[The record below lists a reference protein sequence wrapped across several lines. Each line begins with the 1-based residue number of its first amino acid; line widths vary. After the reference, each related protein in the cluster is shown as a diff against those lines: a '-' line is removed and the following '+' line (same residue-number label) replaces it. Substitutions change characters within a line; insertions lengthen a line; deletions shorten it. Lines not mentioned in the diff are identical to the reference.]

1 MDGFRFA
8 DATAAFHT
16 LNSCSDDDFEKG
28 DKQGEDQPDID
39 HLHVGGGGQFL
50 YLAGEDGGHH
60 QHDGE
65 VHLSGITKKLSVK
78 EDGGEADE
86 EQEDGGEVGGQQL
99 CGNLPLQLQ
108 GHVHH
113 VTIEI
118 LFQFKVS
125 DCEHGQL
132 FVPFVEVFELPWQAI
147 LVHYQNLCTSEFLNA

>member
-60 QHDGE
+60 QHDGQ
-65 VHLSGITKKLSVK
+65 VHSNGIGEKAFVK
-78 EDGGEADE
+78 EDGDKGDE
-86 EQEDGGEVGGQQL
+86 QQEGGGEVGGEQL
-99 CGNLPLQLQ
+99 HGNLPLQLH

-113 VTIEI
+113 VAV
-118 LFQFKVS
+118 LVLDQDQVYY
-125 DCEHGQL
+125 CEHGQV
-132 FVPFVEVFELPWQAI
+132 FVFSVKTFKLG
-147 LVHYQNLCTSEFLNA
+147 

>member
-60 QHDGE
+60 QHDGQ
-65 VHLSGITKKLSVK
+65 VHSNGIGEKAVVK
-78 EDGGEADE
+78 EDGDKGDD
-86 EQEDGGEVGGQQL
+86 EQEGGGEVGGEQL
-99 CGNLPLQLQ
+99 HANLPLQLQ
-108 GHVHH
+108 GHEHH
-113 VTIEI
+113 VGI
-118 LFQFKVS
+118 LIV
-125 DCEHGQL
+125 
-132 FVPFVEVFELPWQAI
+132 
-147 LVHYQNLCTSEFLNA
+147 YQGRGV

>member
-60 QHDGE
+60 QHDGQ
-65 VHLSGITKKLSVK
+65 VVGHGISEELYLEESSR
-78 EDGGEADE
+78 EGEEEE
-86 EQEDGGEVGGQQL
+86 EQGGEVGGHQL
-99 CGNLPLQLQ
+99 HGGLPLEAVSYTHLTLP
-108 GHVHH
+108 
-113 VTIEI
+113 TI
-118 LFQFKVS
+118 
-125 DCEHGQL
+125 
-132 FVPFVEVFELPWQAI
+132 A
-147 LVHYQNLCTSEFLNA
+147 